1 MKILK
6 KIYSKIRH
14 WCCKV
19 GLCNLDTCGCEC
31 HDEANAT
38 QTIVDS
44 TDSLMA
50 KQPDQEENLNKML
63 KAREAAPIKKNHGNS
78 RLNMINRQS

>member
-31 HDEANAT
+31 HDEVNTT
-38 QTIVDS
+38 QTIAKS
-44 TDSLMA
+44 TDSLMT
-50 KQPDQEENLNKML
+50 KQPDQEENLNEML
-63 KAREAAPIKKNHGNS
+63 KARSPAPIKKDVARN
-78 RLNMINRQS
+78 RLNNLNR

>member
-31 HDEANAT
+31 HDEVNTT
-38 QTIVDS
+38 QTIVKS
-44 TDSLMA
+44 TDSLMT
-50 KQPDQEENLNKML
+50 KQPDQEENLNEML
-63 KAREAAPIKKNHGNS
+63 KARETAPIKKNHGSS
-78 RLNMINRQS
+78 RLNMLNRQS